1 MRWMIAKY
9 IRRYAVD
16 DCEAQYIRRYAVDGR
31 EISRTKERQTPFC
44 KEQLI
49 VFSSRLSD

>member
-16 DCEAQYIRRYAVDGR
+16 GR
-31 EISRTKERQTPFC
+31 EVYPPLCGGLRATREA
-44 KEQLI
+44 
-49 VFSSRLSD
+49 SDTRHSQPHSD